1 MVFGFGSNKH
11 TVVDIGSS
19 AIKAAVISGNKS
31 NIHISSVNCRR
42 LPSGIINEG
51 KIDDNSIVATELKEL
66 LEKMDIKPKKVITT
80 IPTAHLLTRNF
91 EMPHLKGNEL
101 TEAIKWELDDVL
113 SNSVEETT
121 FDYMIT
127 NKEEDSINVL
137 VIAAQNEIIRQYKAP
152 FKELGIKAN
161 VINIKPMALTSLL
174 NYQEKLEEPAAIVD
188 FGHQGTRII
197 LCDKDHIFLTRTVDT
212 GGYDFTKNIMDS
224 QQYDYQE
231 AEEHKWNNG
240 IIKSPEDQPM
250 DEDVSLLGVGD
261 DLEGIAKEIIDEI
274 SRSIEFYSIKNRG
287 ENIENLYIT
296 GGSSLLDGLDELI
309 EEETGLKG
317 ERIDPFLNVT
327 IDSMIEKN
335 NKEFYS
341 IVVGLG
347 ISEVMHNES

>member
-1 MVFGFGSNKH
+1 MMFGFGSNKH
-11 TVVDIGSS
+11 TVIDIGSC
-19 AIKAAVISGNKS
+19 AIKAAVVSGSFS
-31 NIHISSVNCRR
+31 NIQVEAANFRK
-42 LPSGIINEG
+42 LPPGIIKEG
-51 KIDDNSIVATELKEL
+51 KINDNSIVATELKEL
-66 LEKMDIKPKKVITT
+66 LNEMNLKPKKVVTT
-80 IPTAHLLTRNF
+80 IPTAHLITRNF
-91 EMPHLKGNEL
+91 EMPKLDEKEL
-101 TEAIKWELDDVL
+101 IEALKWELDDVL
-113 SNSVEETT
+113 PTSVEETT

-127 NKEEDSINVL
+127 AENEDSINVL
-137 VIAAQNEIIRQYKAP
+137 VIAANDEIIRQYKAP
-152 FKELGIKAN
+152 FKELGIKAD
-161 VINIKPMALTSLL
+161 VINIQPMAMISLL
-174 NYQEKLEEPAAIVD
+174 DYQGKLDEPAAIVD

-197 LCDKDHIFLTRTVDT
+197 LCNKEHIFLTRTLDT

-287 ENIENLYIT
+287 ENIENIYIT